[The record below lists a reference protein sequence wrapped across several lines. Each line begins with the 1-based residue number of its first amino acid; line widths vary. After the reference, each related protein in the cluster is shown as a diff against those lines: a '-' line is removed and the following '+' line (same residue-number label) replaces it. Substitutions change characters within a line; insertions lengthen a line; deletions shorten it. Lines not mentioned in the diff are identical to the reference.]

1 MTSVLRSIA
10 QTDTRQEFVALTGYI
25 QSNGQI
31 DGQESAQHPAYAA
44 IDLRVAKNFIID
56 TNPLILRTD
65 PVAYLLRVYMDS
77 IKPPAY
83 SPNFEFNILFTIK
96 DDLTKPL
103 YINIYANK
111 SDAEGTT
118 FGGPIYQL
126 NNDLP
131 DDYATGD
138 QIATFQVF
146 NGKIVLKSLS
156 PGLVG

>member
-31 DGQESAQHPAYAA
+31 NGSDQHPAYAA
-44 IDLRVAKNFIID
+44 IDLRVAKNFVID
-56 TNPLILRTD
+56 TNPLVLRTD
-65 PVAYLLRVYMDS
+65 FTPVAYLLRVYIDS

-96 DDLTKPL
+96 DDLSKPL

-111 SDAEGTT
+111 SDAESLLT
-118 FGGPIYQL
+118 GPTLYQL
-126 NNDLP
+126 NNALP

-156 PGLVG
+156 PGLLG